1 MEELNLT
8 LIAEND
14 PRLKQPCED
23 WDFKL
28 DGDPTELIKAMTKV
42 MFNPNHPGIG
52 LAAPQ
57 LGVMKNIFIM
67 GTDEKLMAFINP
79 KIDELKGEQDLFL
92 EGCLSYPDLWL
103 HVRRHT
109 ECVVSYHQI
118 DGKVVKEKH
127 MEGIQARVF
136 LHEYDHLLGVTFEER
151 VTSELSLELAKKRRA
166 KKKRQI
172 AKMAKRLSK
181 SSSPA

>member
-1 MEELNLT
+1 MEELTLNL
-8 LIAEND
+8 IPEND
-14 PRLKQPCED
+14 PKLKEPCEP

-57 LGVMKNIFIM
+57 CGVMKNILIM

-79 KIDELKGEQDLFL
+79 QVDELRGEKELFL

-103 HVRRHT
+103 HVPRQP
-109 ECVVSYHQI
+109 ECVVTYQQI
-118 DGKVVKEKH
+118 DGEVVKEKH
-127 MEGIQARVF
+127 LTGIQARVF
-136 LHEYDHLLGVTFEER
+136 LHEYDHLLGITFEER
-151 VTSELSLELAKKRRA
+151 VQSKLSLELAKKRRA

-181 SSSPA
+181 VSSPT